1 MRKAVASMVAP
12 LLQCTKEEK
21 SAVTRFLWSEGVKRA
36 EIHCRML
43 IQYGNNCLAQRK
55 VYELVEVLRN
65 GRTSIVGEQ
74 HPGRPHTWKG
84 LYLNIARQKV
94 KQ

>member
-1 MRKAVASMVAP
+1 MRKAVANMVVS
-12 LLQCTKEEK
+12 LLRCTKKEK
-21 SAVTRFLWSEGVKRA
+21 HAVTRFLWSEGVKRA
-36 EIHCRML
+36 EIPCRML

-55 VYELVEVLRN
+55 VYELVELLRN
-65 GRTSIVGEQ
+65 GRTSIVHEQ

-84 LYLNIARQKV
+84 LYLNIARRKV